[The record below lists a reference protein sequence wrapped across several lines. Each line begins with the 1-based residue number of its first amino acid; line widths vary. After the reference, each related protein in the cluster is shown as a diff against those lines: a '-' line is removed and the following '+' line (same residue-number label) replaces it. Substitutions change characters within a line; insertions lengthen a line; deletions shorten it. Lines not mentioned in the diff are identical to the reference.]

1 MMQNVIK
8 NWAKLSQATRS
19 LPKGSRALLASS
31 ISSLTPRIET
41 VGFDELFAQLN
52 DELKAKKIIHLTIDT
67 YWGDEWFCPDKT
79 TAIAIPFWLADERLK
94 KIERSIVGFVEGE
107 TDEEFMRLMRHE
119 AGHCVEHAYRLSRRQ
134 DWRDVFGNP
143 QVKYDPD
150 SVKGIFIHWLIINIP
165 KNSNVITSGT
175 SIKNYYKPSPPP
187 KTGKHRYIFELYRHD
202 APIHVSD
209 KEVSYQYISEI
220 LKKNATLVK
229 RLAFLSENKS
239 QMGGS
244 TNSRRSR
251 RSRRIR
257 ISRRQKVYIKKTRR
271 VYKYRK

>member
-1 MMQNVIK
+1 MEIAYNGNNIISKTEPYQE
-8 NWAKLSQATRS
+8 
-19 LPKGSRALLASS
+19 LL
-31 ISSLTPRIET
+31 L
-41 VGFDELFAQLN
+41 
-52 DELKAKKIIHLTIDT
+52 
-67 YWGDEWFCPDKT
+67 DKT
-79 TAIAIPFWLADERLK
+79 IAQPKVTINSIPSQYASL
-94 KIERSIVGFVEGE
+94 I
-107 TDEEFMRLMRHE
+107 M
-119 AGHCVEHAYRLSRRQ
+119 
-134 DWRDVFGNP
+134 
-143 QVKYDPD
+143 YDPD

-239 QMGGS
+239 QAGGKKYI
-244 TNSRRSR
+244 NKRRSIR
-251 RSRRIR
+251 R
-257 ISRRQKVYIKKTRR
+257 KVYSKKTRR
-271 VYKYRK
+271 LYKY

>member
-1 MMQNVIK
+1 MEVVYNGVKITSQK
-8 NWAKLSQATRS
+8 PPYQELLLSKTINQPIVTITS
-19 LPKGSRALLASS
+19 NPSKY
-31 ISSLTPRIET
+31 SSLI
-41 VGFDELFAQLN
+41 
-52 DELKAKKIIHLTIDT
+52 
-67 YWGDEWFCPDKT
+67 
-79 TAIAIPFWLADERLK
+79 
-94 KIERSIVGFVEGE
+94 
-107 TDEEFMRLMRHE
+107 M
-119 AGHCVEHAYRLSRRQ
+119 
-134 DWRDVFGNP
+134 
-143 QVKYDPD
+143 YDPD
-150 SVKGIFIHWLIINIP
+150 SVKGIFIHWLILNIP
-165 KNSNVITSGT
+165 KNSNVISSGT
-175 SIKNYYKPSPPP
+175 YIKNYYKPSPPP

-251 RSRRIR
+251 RIRR
-257 ISRRQKVYIKKTRR
+257 SRRQKVYSKKTRR

>member
-1 MMQNVIK
+1 MEIAYNGNNII
-8 NWAKLSQATRS
+8 SQTE
-19 LPKGSRALLASS
+19 PYQELL
-31 ISSLTPRIET
+31 L
-41 VGFDELFAQLN
+41 
-52 DELKAKKIIHLTIDT
+52 
-67 YWGDEWFCPDKT
+67 DKT
-79 TAIAIPFWLADERLK
+79 IAQPKVTINSIPSQYASL
-94 KIERSIVGFVEGE
+94 I
-107 TDEEFMRLMRHE
+107 M
-119 AGHCVEHAYRLSRRQ
+119 
-134 DWRDVFGNP
+134 
-143 QVKYDPD
+143 YDPD

-202 APIHVSD
+202 APIHVID
-209 KEVSYQYISEI
+209 KEVSYEYISEI

-239 QMGGS
+239 RIGGS

-251 RSRRIR
+251 RIRR
-257 ISRRQKVYIKKTRR
+257 SRRQKVYSKKTRR

>member
-1 MMQNVIK
+1 MEIAYNGNNII
-8 NWAKLSQATRS
+8 SQTE
-19 LPKGSRALLASS
+19 PYQELL
-31 ISSLTPRIET
+31 L
-41 VGFDELFAQLN
+41 
-52 DELKAKKIIHLTIDT
+52 
-67 YWGDEWFCPDKT
+67 DKT
-79 TAIAIPFWLADERLK
+79 IAQPKVTINSIPSQYASL
-94 KIERSIVGFVEGE
+94 I
-107 TDEEFMRLMRHE
+107 M
-119 AGHCVEHAYRLSRRQ
+119 
-134 DWRDVFGNP
+134 
-143 QVKYDPD
+143 YDPD

-202 APIHVSD
+202 APIHVID
-209 KEVSYQYISEI
+209 KEVSYEYISEI